1 MNCLDN
7 VIGIDRKC
15 TPVTPSS
22 GLYIQDL
29 PGISLKIANA
39 AIDEETVSGISLIEE
54 KISFAQNAILAQL
67 RNSLANKVRVK
78 SIIEND
84 TIGYYQ
90 NNLQPIPLEAGKYKG
105 IKASINNYP
114 HLDFFIGKIYL
125 QLNAVV
131 TTNILIIDLMTGE
144 ILDTLPITTTA
155 NIPTAVIVNKSY
167 SAKRQKQALLICID
181 SEVAGSYKTNVTA
194 SKCSSCSDSGY
205 SNKYISFSG
214 SQISK
219 VSQKIESNLES
230 NNGTNGLS
238 IEYSLNCSLEN
249 FLCTMGNQLAWALL
263 HKVGSELMR
272 ELKYSRRLN
281 SIVVLDREDNEKML
295 EDFEA
300 EYMASMSAIINNIK
314 VPNDICFECNSRI
327 RQTTVIP

>member
-155 NIPTAVIVNKSY
+155 NIPTAVI
-167 SAKRQKQALLICID
+167 
-181 SEVAGSYKTNVTA
+181 
-194 SKCSSCSDSGY
+194 
-205 SNKYISFSG
+205 
-214 SQISK
+214 
-219 VSQKIESNLES
+219 
-230 NNGTNGLS
+230 
-238 IEYSLNCSLEN
+238 
-249 FLCTMGNQLAWALL
+249 
-263 HKVGSELMR
+263 
-272 ELKYSRRLN
+272 
-281 SIVVLDREDNEKML
+281 
-295 EDFEA
+295 
-300 EYMASMSAIINNIK
+300 
-314 VPNDICFECNSRI
+314 
-327 RQTTVIP
+327 

>member
-131 TTNILIIDLMTGE
+131 TTN
-144 ILDTLPITTTA
+144 TLPITTTA